1 MKQLWTACASKI
13 DALSERERVS
23 VFVALVAVAVYCV
36 FAIAIEPAQRRAS
49 LLHNQIAQQ
58 QAEISAARSRAPKPA
73 PTDPDA
79 PNRARTEELQRRI
92 DALDASLSALQ
103 RELVPAERMNALMQE
118 VLARDA
124 GLQLVALR
132 TLPAAPLIA
141 RRPGTGRDS
150 DPKGGASEAEADVY
164 KHGVEITVRGEY
176 ANLHAYLARLE
187 RSPWRMFWWRARMAA
202 EEDTRL
208 TMIITIYTLSLDKGW
223 LQV

>member
-1 MKQLWTACASKI
+1 
-13 DALSERERVS
+13 
-23 VFVALVAVAVYCV
+23 
-36 FAIAIEPAQRRAS
+36 
-49 LLHNQIAQQ
+49 
-58 QAEISAARSRAPKPA
+58 
-73 PTDPDA
+73 
-79 PNRARTEELQRRI
+79 
-92 DALDASLSALQ
+92 
-103 RELVPAERMNALMQE
+103 MNALMQE
-118 VLARDA
+118 VLGRDA

-141 RRPGTGRDS
+141 RRPGAGRDS

-202 EEDTRL
+202 DEDTRL